1 MTKYTF
7 IMEDDDLQGYNS
19 ASSNE
24 VVYTVKMDD
33 FHTHVDLAAHFRQ
46 FLEGCGYRFSE
57 DFELVLG

>member
-7 IMEDDDLQGYNS
+7 IMEDDSLQGFNG

-24 VVYTVKMDD
+24 VVYTVNMQD

-57 DFELVLG
+57 DSEPVLG